1 MSGIINFRGQSGRAW
16 SFQRRRADSPWAAEA
31 GIAVF
36 AAADACGWRVFRIVD
51 LSGRPHDVQPIWAL
65 SEAERYGANAVFVA
79 CERDP
84 VRRAAIIADLEAGF
98 STVCRKAAPAPAL
111 AA

>member
-1 MSGIINFRGQSGRAW
+1 MDSSINFRGQSGRAW
-16 SFQRRRADSPWAAEA
+16 SFQRRRPDSLWAADA

-36 AAADACGWRVFRIVD
+36 AAADACGWRVFRVVE

-65 SEAERYGANAVFVA
+65 AEAERFGANAVFVA
-79 CERDP
+79 RERDP

-98 STVCRKAAPAPAL
+98 STVCRSASPAPAL